1 MFEISGATEMRYVA
15 AKLRKAAA
23 RDLTKELRRRQRKA
37 FAPLQPAIKAEAAAT
52 LPSGYAPLMARA
64 VKVSVRTGVAN
75 ALTARVYA
83 RGRKELRDVAR
94 INAGILR
101 HPTFGRRGLGQWHDQ
116 RVRRGFVDR
125 PVDKLADRIL
135 DESADAAM
143 RVLEQIART

>member
-1 MFEISGATEMRYVA
+1 
-15 AKLRKAAA
+15 
-23 RDLTKELRRRQRKA
+23 
-37 FAPLQPAIKAEAAAT
+37 
-52 LPSGYAPLMARA
+52 MARA

-143 RVLEQIART
+143 YVLEQIART